1 MKEYEYVRKTFTFE
15 GKRYEVY
22 AKTEAEAIQKKAD
35 KLAELKRGETTI
47 SGSMTV
53 KAWCEQYLSTYVEP
67 RVKEAGAKGDRRNS
81 LTRKSADMYRQ
92 KIDGYVVPAIGH
104 MKLKQVTGTHL
115 QKIVNGQAG
124 MSFSHVNKL
133 INVIQQ
139 LFQRATQERLIVF
152 DPSVGLDMPNTIKN
166 TRRSLTAQELA
177 VFYKVAATHK
187 HGVWAEFHLRFGVRQ
202 GEVPPLQVKD
212 LDFEKHLL
220 NIDKAIESGS
230 GAVKDPKTKAGN
242 RSIPIPLDFEPK
254 LKGHVAGKSPFDYL
268 FPGDEGNMMTQSG
281 ITRRWKS
288 FKRAM
293 DIEMGAEVNEKNKV
307 VHSVIA
313 DDLTIHCL
321 RHTFCTDLGAKGI
334 DASIGRFVTGH
345 SDVATLANIYTHK
358 NDDVINFIANKINGV
373 GNDGDVG
380 KGVGNTD

>member
-1 MKEYEYVRKTFTFE
+1 MKEYEYARKTFTFE

-22 AKTEAEAIQKKAD
+22 AKTEEEAIQKKAE
-35 KLAELKRGETTI
+35 KLAELKRGENTI

-53 KAWCEQYLSTYVEP
+53 KAWAEQYLSTYVEP
-67 RVKEAGAKGDRRNS
+67 RVKEAGAKGERRNS
-81 LTRKSADMYRQ
+81 LTRKSADMYKQ
-92 KIDGYVVPAIGH
+92 KFDGYVIPAIGH

-139 LFQRATQERLIVF
+139 LFQRAYQERLITF
-152 DPSVGLDMPNTIKN
+152 DPSVGLDMPTTIKK
-166 TRRSLTAQELA
+166 TRRSLTEQEIA
-177 VFYKVAATHK
+177 IFRKVASTHK
-187 HGVWAEFHLRFGVRQ
+187 HGLWAEFHLRFGVRQ

-220 NIDKAIESGS
+220 YIDKAVESGS
-230 GAVKDPKTKAGN
+230 GAIKDPKTQAGN
-242 RSIPIPLDFEPK
+242 RFIPIPLDFEPR
-254 LKGHVAGKSPFDYL
+254 LKEYVAGKSPFDFL
-268 FPGDEGNMMTQSG
+268 FPSDEGDMMKQGG

-307 VHSVIA
+307 IHSVIA

-373 GNDGDVG
+373 GTDADVG
-380 KGVGNTD
+380 KGVGKVD